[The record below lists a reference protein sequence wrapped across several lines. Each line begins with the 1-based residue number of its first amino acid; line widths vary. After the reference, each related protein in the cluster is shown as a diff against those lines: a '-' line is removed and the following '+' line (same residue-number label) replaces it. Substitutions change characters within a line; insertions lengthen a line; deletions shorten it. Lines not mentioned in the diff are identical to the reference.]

1 MDTKYKARLNAV
13 YFILAGSFT
22 LLLGWTQYLNQLP
35 AAGQGLMLASTTLL
49 ATGLYNFWFTHKPS
63 RLLPLLV
70 LAVIATLTIV
80 GFWVPVILTA
90 HWAYILPLYLFSLLP
105 FKTALS
111 LTLGY
116 ALIFN
121 LSTTVQLEGIE
132 RLQVLYLFW
141 SATSIACILIFTNRE
156 KQQHLQQL
164 VSLDAES
171 TAYNTQQ
178 LMDDLPRELAR
189 ADRENTS
196 LALICFKGRE
206 EHPELS
212 LKKTSALINKALR
225 PFDRLYRVDDYLIAL
240 TPSGSFRDSLSICY
254 QYYNNFNNRMHL
266 AAVIPGEHETE
277 QELLA
282 KAEKAIAF
290 ASQQEINAPLYLKSD
305 FIDIQNEQELYD

>member
-13 YFILAGSFT
+13 YFILAGVFT

-35 AAGQGLMLASTTLL
+35 EAGQTLMLVSATLMTT
-49 ATGLYNFWFTHKPS
+49 GIYNFWFTHKPS
-63 RLLPLLV
+63 RLLPLLIM
-70 LAVIATLTIV
+70 AVVATLTIA

-105 FKTALS
+105 FRTALS

-116 ALIFN
+116 ALFFN

-156 KQQHLQQL
+156 KQLRLQQV

-196 LALICFKGRE
+196 LALLCFKGRT
-206 EHPELS
+206 EHSELT
-212 LKKTSALINKALR
+212 LRKTSDVISEDLR
-225 PFDRLYRVDDYLIAL
+225 PFDRLYRVDDYLVAL

-254 QYYNNFNNRMHL
+254 QYYNNFNDRMHL
-266 AAVIPGEHETE
+266 AAVVPGEHETE
-277 QELLA
+277 DELLD
-282 KAEKAIAF
+282 KAAAAIAF
-290 ASQQEINAPLYLKSD
+290 ASQQDVNAPLYLKSD
-305 FIDIQNEQELYD
+305 FIDIQNEQEFHD

>member
-13 YFILAGSFT
+13 YFILAGAFT

-35 AAGQGLMLASTTLL
+35 EAGQALILVSVTLL
-49 ATGLYNFWFTHKPS
+49 TTGIYNFWFTHKPS
-63 RLLPLLV
+63 RLLPLLI
-70 LAVIATLTIV
+70 LAVVATLTIA
-80 GFWVPVILTA
+80 GFWVPVVLTA

-105 FKTALS
+105 FRTALS

-121 LSTTVQLEGIE
+121 LSTTVQLGGIE

-141 SATSIACILIFTNRE
+141 SATSIACIFIFTNRE
-156 KQQHLQQL
+156 KQLHLQQI

-171 TAYNTQQ
+171 SAYNTQQ

-196 LALICFKGRE
+196 LALLCFKGRD
-206 EHPELS
+206 EHPELT
-212 LKKTSALINKALR
+212 LRKTSEVINEALR

-266 AAVIPGEHETE
+266 AAVVPGEHETE
-277 QELLA
+277 HELLD
-282 KAEKAIAF
+282 KAAAAIAF
-290 ASQQEINAPLYLKSD
+290 ASQQDVNAPLYLKSD
-305 FIDIQNEQELYD
+305 FIDIQNEQEHHD